1 MFVQTTDP
9 SNGGALGS
17 SGGSFGC
24 GESTATAIDAYVRIE
39 LGRMRVAVLS
49 PKAERLW
56 SDAIAALQVVPCAEV
71 CALPCVSVE
80 AGEGEGG
87 DGAETLYAGPRRR
100 IDCGGIARGGLSE
113 SDVS

>member
-1 MFVQTTDP
+1 
-9 SNGGALGS
+9 
-17 SGGSFGC
+17 
-24 GESTATAIDAYVRIE
+24 VRIE

-56 SDAIAALQVVPCAEV
+56 SDAIAALKWCHALRCAPSPAFPWKRV
-71 CALPCVSVE
+71 RAKAATVLQ
-80 AGEGEGG
+80 
-87 DGAETLYAGPRRR
+87 TLYAGPRRR